1 MSAWS
6 DVWRRLELE
15 LLAGVAHDLKAGIAG
30 LNATVEIARMDQAGS
45 NVPLARFGDHCC
57 RLENYVDRL
66 HQLLLLE
73 EDQSTPIILSDLV
86 PRAVDLYRSS
96 ERADKV
102 KIEVY
107 TFHPLPAI
115 DVPSGSL
122 ARSLLLA
129 LDAIVLAVQPEHRVI
144 RITASTS
151 FEFVDL
157 SLSVTLRAA
166 EHIDQERLR
175 AAQQLLGS
183 AEPKAACVR
192 VDDGLRLHLPAA
204 L

>member
-1 MSAWS
+1 LSAWS

-30 LNATVEIARMDQAGS
+30 LAATVEIARMDQAAG
-45 NVPLARFGDHCC
+45 NGPLARFSDHSC

-66 HQLLLLE
+66 HQLLQLE
-73 EDQSTPIILSDLV
+73 EDQSRPIVLSDLV

-115 DVPSGSL
+115 DVPAGSL

-129 LDAIVLAVQPEHRVI
+129 LDAIALAIQPDQRLI

-151 FEFVDL
+151 FEFVNL
-157 SLSVTLRAA
+157 SLSVSRPAA
-166 EHIDQERLR
+166 EQINQERFR
-175 AAQQLLGS
+175 AAQQVLVT
-183 AEPKAACVR
+183 AQAKAACVHA
-192 VDDGLRLHLPAA
+192 DDGLRLHLPAA